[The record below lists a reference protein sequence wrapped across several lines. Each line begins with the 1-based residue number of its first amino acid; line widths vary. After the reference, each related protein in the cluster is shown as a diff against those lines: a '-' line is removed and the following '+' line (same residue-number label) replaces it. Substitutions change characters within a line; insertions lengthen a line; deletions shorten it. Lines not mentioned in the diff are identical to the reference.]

1 MAIAI
6 GVLKML
12 LELQES
18 RKTGALDIAGPAARV
33 RLFVED
39 GRVVYADEGTV
50 GETLGRLLVRE
61 KVLDEEQY
69 TAALERMANLR
80 AAGKKA
86 FLGEVFVALGLLT
99 KEQLHAALSAQVQ
112 QKVLRALAWSS
123 ARFRFIE
130 SRGPLELAHRFA
142 TPIEPLVVAA
152 LRLADRDRVA
162 ALLEQG
168 RDRHVALRGD
178 HAPGGGS
185 AKQEALARIEAFRLQ
200 PAEDAFARGLDATRT
215 IRELLE
221 GAAPEHVDR
230 AVILAALLLTDVLD
244 LPATASMR
252 GSALPRSV
260 PRPSPSSRALL
271 AATAPVSSRQDAD
284 APLAVGPETPV
295 AKVAPLLAE
304 RAYQA
309 GKRLV
314 RANRLADAVKELR
327 RAASLYPAVEYDLW
341 AAWAEARADEGNED
355 AHADALRAVAELAI
369 EQDTERGFATFVLGH
384 LARRAGENETADALF
399 ERARALD
406 PEAIEDAWEA
416 PLRLGPAAAAGTRSE
431 VRSLAPLL
439 TTGEAAGT
447 VQAEAE
453 AEVGRRGDAR
463 SDGGMGGVAT
473 LRGIAAEAA
482 LEDARARGQIQ
493 IGGGG
498 QAEAEA
504 EANAEAEADA
514 EANAEAEAEADA
526 NAEAEADADANANA
540 DAEAE
545 AEADADANANADA
558 DADAEAEADADAGR
572 EVLARPRG
580 DFGGAVGEVAAEE
593 GTSRGWVVAI
603 LVLAAVGGG
612 VFFATRTTTSPDA
625 GDGTAPA
632 LPTASA
638 AFTPSTSASVAVD
651 ASAAVAAAAPID
663 AGVES
668 ASYASVE
675 ADLPAVDP
683 AKGMLSLPASADSHR
698 VYVDGRLAG
707 VPPAPIV
714 VGCGRHVVKI
724 GSQGREQNVV
734 VPCGGSVS
742 LTYP

>member
-526 NAEAEADADANANA
+526 NAEAEADADA
-540 DAEAE
+540 
-545 AEADADANANADA
+545 
-558 DADAEAEADADAGR
+558 GR